1 LNPSRLT
8 EVKEFFKNLAL
19 RISALNL
26 STHLGLVTFSDKNK
40 VTVKQ
45 PLTAL
50 HLNFNHQLDN
60 IEADGSTA
68 IFDALNRASMMLI
81 AIKRQYPRTKSR
93 IILLTDGE
101 DNQSTIQP
109 SVVSSSLYANNIVL
123 DAVVIGSNQTSD
135 LFKIAHSTGGYAFSP
150 KTQQALFQIFL
161 LETVVDVRTRPE
173 ITKVPCLNWSTFQPK
188 PADMANPYD
197 FPPCRPHPNLDD
209 YFIALS
215 DAERFVNRMSGRSAR
230 SSASVHS
237 SSTRLSVA
245 STITIGA
252 GGLSRI
258 LLSEIKAMID
268 NPHDYMDIYVSQ
280 TNMSFWKV
288 VMQGPP
294 DSAYGN
300 GTFLLYI
307 EMGTDFPRRPPSAR
321 FITPMLH
328 PNITKVSTEQTL

>member
-1 LNPSRLT
+1 
-8 EVKEFFKNLAL
+8 
-19 RISALNL
+19 
-26 STHLGLVTFSDKNK
+26 VTFSDKNK

-68 IFDALNRASMMLI
+68 IFDALNKASMMLI
-81 AIKRQYPRTKSR
+81 AIKRQYPHTKPR

-109 SVVSSSLYANNIVL
+109 SIISSSLYANDIVL
-123 DAVVIGSNQTSD
+123 DAVVIGSNQTSN
-135 LFKIAHSTGGYAFSP
+135 LFKIAHNTGGYAFSP
-150 KTQQALFQIFL
+150 KSQQALFQIFL

-173 ITKVPCLNWSTFQPK
+173 ITKVPCSNWSTFQPK

-209 YFIALS
+209 YFIALG
-215 DAERFVNRMSGRSAR
+215 DAERFMNRLSRRSAR

-245 STITIGA
+245 STITTGA

-307 EMGTDFPRRPPSAR
+307 EMGSDFPRRPPSAR

-328 PNITKVSTEQTL
+328 PNITKVSTEQGL